1 MKKMVKRV
9 LCAALAAAVV
19 MLNCGNV
26 MASDKSVSLSDL
38 MASDEVKSGA
48 EDNVDIEAE
57 EIFGA
62 EKATTTIDSN
72 SKRSSSSDSKKSSSS
87 SKSSSSKTTSTS
99 AKADNTPK
107 TGIEETPLYMPV
119 LLMLAAAAAMI
130 IAGVNIFGKKRHVG
144 RI

>member
-9 LCAALAAAVV
+9 ICAALAASVV

-26 MASDKSVSLSDL
+26 MASDKSVSFSDL

-48 EDNVDIEAE
+48 EDNIDIEAD

-62 EKATTTIDSN
+62 EKATATIDSN
-72 SKRSSSSDSKKSSSS
+72 SK
-87 SKSSSSKTTSTS
+87 KSSSSKTTSAS

-107 TGIEETPLYMPV
+107 TGIEDTPLYMPV

-130 IAGVNIFGKKRHVG
+130 IAGVNIFGKKRHVD